1 MSFTR
6 RIPTLLGA
14 AAMVGTVAL
23 IVVHIILARAL
34 GSTPSTPLR
43 VTAVSAAV
51 LEVVVLAILAW
62 IFSLYV
68 NPRAK
73 NPCRSHGAIWFGLL
87 TLVWVASTTVS
98 ASAMVCLNNAASS
111 LPETIMGSARI
122 PFLIG
127 ASVTL
132 GVTSALQLIFLIAHF
147 ALHRMLRIG
156 QSTDDLEQ
164 GCQRSPAQIKT
175 IPYSQTS
182 SPVTATRP
190 RKGSVGSPTPPGSS
204 SGRSTADTIGSFRS
218 SFSHAVRPI
227 TSKTKLIRGGSKK
240 SQRRAGSVDSCA
252 NGERMSMGE
261 DAFDSWDTSSVD
273 PRSREM
279 VLQTTGTVL
288 TLPSKLRSTGLPSKH
303 LLETIPA
310 SPTTSRSPS
319 PGSPLELAPPPRR
332 PRRARSYSPV
342 GLRARVSAGSL
353 TQQMNV
359 SESHIHPLFRS
370 DSPTPPP
377 LATPGTIVV
386 ASPNGGQMLAS
397 DSHSIRS
404 LSISSRMRSGSM
416 PQVSSPLSRQGSFED
431 FASVKSRA
439 GGGISPRDDRRLAEL
454 ELREEEEEEEE
465 EDDKK
470 STRKSASMS
479 SDSDEERQ
487 LTPTIPPIPDWVMT
501 AGCRTSLQRYNSR
514 VKPTDE
520 P

>member
-14 AAMVGTVAL
+14 AAMVATAAL
-23 IVVHIILARAL
+23 VVVHIILARSL

-43 VTAVSAAV
+43 VTAVSASV

-62 IFSLYV
+62 VFSLYV
-68 NPRAK
+68 DPRGK
-73 NPCRSHGAIWFGLL
+73 NPCGSHGAIWFGLL
-87 TLVWVASTTVS
+87 TLVWVASATVS
-98 ASAMVCLNNAASS
+98 AGAMVCLNNAASS
-111 LPETIMGSARI
+111 LPETIMGSAAI

-164 GCQRSPAQIKT
+164 GSQRSQVQIKS

-182 SPVTATRP
+182 SPAPTTRP
-190 RKGSVGSPTPPGSS
+190 RKGSVGLPTPPGSS

-240 SQRRAGSVDSCA
+240 SNRRAGSVDSCA
-252 NGERMSMGE
+252 NKERMSTGE

-288 TLPSKLRSTGLPSKH
+288 TLPSKH

-342 GLRARVSAGSL
+342 GLRARAGSGSF
-353 TQQMNV
+353 TQQITV

-386 ASPNGGQMLAS
+386 ASPNGGQLLAS

-416 PQVSSPLSRQGSFED
+416 PQASSPLSRQGSVED
-431 FASVKSRA
+431 FASVRSRT
-439 GGGISPRDDRRLAEL
+439 GGVSPRDDRRLAEL
-454 ELREEEEEEEE
+454 ELREEEEEEEDE
-465 EDDKK
+465 K
-470 STRKSASMS
+470 STRKPASTS
-479 SDSDEERQ
+479 GSDEERQ
-487 LTPTIPPIPDWVMT
+487 LTPTIPAIPDWVLT

-514 VKPTDE
+514 TKPTDE
-520 P
+520 R